1 VPDLAIAPTPTLSVI
16 LTGRNDGYG
25 GDFLAR
31 AITAIRFN
39 HAALTSSGITYELLL
54 VEWAPLPDRPLL
66 SELIEQAVP
75 DVRPQLTTLLVDAEY
90 QEALTLNPRLAYLE
104 YLAKNVGVRR
114 ARGRYLLAT
123 NADVLLGRAVLA
135 QIAEGL
141 PDEGVYRAPRID
153 LTLGL
158 EQSGISWDVLENP
171 ANHWRARELRPPLY
185 SGGTGDFLLA
195 ARDTFHRLR
204 GFNEIYRLARV
215 GVDYNF
221 LVKAYSCGVAIH
233 LMGGSVYHLNH
244 AGSFRITR
252 AQYADSAAAAPWGNQ
267 RWHSRYVSY
276 ENPESWGLI
285 NAPQVTVAPRRVR
298 LIFDWKAVPPML
310 DLKRIVIPGRS
321 AVALPRRTGDKPA

>member
-1 VPDLAIAPTPTLSVI
+1 VAPDGIEPVPTLSVV

-39 HAALTSSGITYELLL
+39 HTALTDSGVAYELML

-75 DVRPQLTTLLVDAEY
+75 AVQPHLTTLLVDAEY
-90 QEALTLNPRLAYLE
+90 QQAFTLNPRLAYLE
-104 YLAKNVGVRR
+104 YLAKNVGIRR
-114 ARGRYLLAT
+114 TRGRYVLAT
-123 NADVLLGRAVLA
+123 NADVLLSRPVVAQLA
-135 QIAEGL
+135 AGMTER
-141 PDEGVYRAPRID
+141 GVFRAPRID

-158 EQSGISWDVLENP
+158 EQSGMTWEALENP
-171 ANHWRARELRPPLY
+171 ANHWRSRELRPPLY

-195 ARDTFHRLR
+195 DRDTFHTLR
-204 GFNEIYRLARV
+204 GFNEIYRLVRV

-221 LVKAYSCGVAIH
+221 LVKAFSCGVPIR
-233 LMGGSVYHLNH
+233 LMNGSVYHINH

-252 AQYADSAAAAPWGNQ
+252 AQYADRAAAAPWGNQ

-276 ENPESWGLI
+276 ENPDAWGLA
-285 NAPQVTVAPRRVR
+285 NAPEMTVAPRRVR
-298 LIFDWKAVPPML
+298 LAFDWKAVPPML
-310 DLKRIVIPGRS
+310 DLKRLVIPARH
-321 AVALPRRTGDKPA
+321 AVALPRRAHEQA